1 MDPWNKFANLH
12 CDLSQEFFSYPHP
25 GPWICADKFTQVQG
39 LSERM
44 AKVICTAGVFIFTKS
59 QFSLLFLLQNWRQIT
74 PPAHPGPLGSFSA
87 LPQRWRCPFM
97 REEEG
102 KGRSPRETSAQLS
115 AILDNLGDLETRSPN
130 KGEDY

>member
-1 MDPWNKFANLH
+1 MTD
-12 CDLSQEFFSYPHP
+12 
-25 GPWICADKFTQVQG
+25 IQG

-59 QFSLLFLLQNWRQIT
+59 QFSQLFPLENWRQIT
-74 PPAHPGPLGSFSA
+74 PSADPGPSGAFSA
-87 LPQRWRCPFM
+87 LPQRWQCLFM

-130 KGEDY
+130 NGEDY